1 MSSEFDLGALT
12 LPYTEVFEDGPDPD
26 PVLHTAGDRPGPSEA
41 SLPALADPAMDHFD
55 PQLAERRADVEEKQR
70 RVARWLDETGYDALI
85 LGRADG
91 IAWFTC
97 GGELGQT
104 MSSELASALLYINRQ
119 SRAVLCDNVQSA
131 RIFEEEVAGLG
142 FQLKE
147 RAWYDEPLNLAT
159 ELGHNKRVAGD
170 GVLPGLTDER
180 EWLRLLRTPLTRLE
194 RQRLR
199 ELGRALTLAIEATCR
214 NFEPGETEADLAGH
228 LAHRLLREGVT
239 PVDLKVAGDDR
250 PVRYRQPTFKAAEIR
265 RRATISAVGRRHGL
279 CASATRIVSFGPVD
293 PAFREAHGVAAMVD
307 ATCIFFSRPGETA
320 EGVFRRSRRIY
331 EKFGYPDEWTLDY
344 QGAAIG
350 YHPREAML
358 LPGSPFRFTH
368 GMPLC
373 WRPSVGA
380 ARSEDTIV
388 VDERG
393 FETVTEAQRWPKVE
407 VTVKGYPIQRP
418 GILER

>member
-12 LPYTEVFEDGPDPD
+12 LPYTEIYEDGPDSD
-26 PVLHTAGDRPGPSEA
+26 RVLHTAGDRPGPSEA
-41 SLPALADPAMDHFD
+41 SLPALADPALDHLD

-70 RVARWLDETGYDALI
+70 RVARWLDQTGYDALI

-119 SRAVLCDNVQSA
+119 CRAVLCDNVQSA

-170 GVLPGLTDER
+170 GVLPGLADER
-180 EWLRLLRTPLTRLE
+180 ERLRTLRSPLTRLE

-239 PVDLKVAGDDR
+239 PVDLRVASDDR
-250 PVRYRQPTFKAAEIR
+250 PARYRQPTFKAAEIR

-307 ATCIFFSRPGETA
+307 ATCIFFSRPGETS

-358 LPGSPFRFTH
+358 LPGGSFQFAH

-393 FETVTEAQRWPKVE
+393 FEIVTEAQRWPKVE
-407 VTVKGYPIQRP
+407 VTVKGFPIQRP